1 MRKWINLLNEES
13 RDHWLQSDDGWYSDA
28 DVAKWFPETG
38 VDADG
43 DEYHVQGNWFELL
56 DREDPG
62 KELFIAQDFFQKHVL
77 DEYKPAW
84 ISDMKIEDEE
94 DYFWKI
100 ERGVHDPDE

>member
-1 MRKWINLLNEES
+1 MNDMRKWINLLNEES
-13 RDHWLQSDDGWYSDA
+13 RDHWLQSDDGWYSDE
-28 DVAKWFPETG
+28 DVSKWFPVTG
-38 VDADG
+38 AMG
-43 DEYHVQGNWFELL
+43 RNVQGDWFELL
-56 DREDPG
+56 DRKDPN

-100 ERGVHDPDE
+100 ERGEDDPDE